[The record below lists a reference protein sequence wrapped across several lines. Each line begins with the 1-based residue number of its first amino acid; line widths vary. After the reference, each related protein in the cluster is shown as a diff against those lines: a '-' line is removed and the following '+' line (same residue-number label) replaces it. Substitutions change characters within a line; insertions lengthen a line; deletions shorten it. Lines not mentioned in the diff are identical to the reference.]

1 MVKSVCDAS
10 GKARNI
16 AFAPCG
22 RAVIASSFSFE
33 GFVCLASLQKT
44 EESYEKLLLGFFHS
58 ERLNVCN
65 LRINCIC

>member
-22 RAVIASSFSFE
+22 RAVIASVSLSFSFE

-44 EESYEKLLLGFFHS
+44 EESNEKFLLGFFFILS
-58 ERLNVCN
+58 A
-65 LRINCIC
+65 